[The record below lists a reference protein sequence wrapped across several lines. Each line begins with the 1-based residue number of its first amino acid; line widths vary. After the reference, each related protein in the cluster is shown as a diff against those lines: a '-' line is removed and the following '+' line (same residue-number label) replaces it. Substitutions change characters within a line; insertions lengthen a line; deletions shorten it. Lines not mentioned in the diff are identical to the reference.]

1 MNKQEWE
8 SLFERAQGE
17 RASKWQWWVA
27 ESHVETSEGPVGSN
41 ARIVP
46 YVESARNISTLPIFL
61 TLHSCTNWINNY
73 SRECEFIMSQEFPRK
88 QYMCRNM
95 IKPQIINKIIKKLY
109 YIKNV
114 CYWKK
119 FNNLHV
125 PQTEKLFLWVY
136 FDWNGKFKKWKEL
149 KIKNI
154 FSFVD
159 WVSNFVK

>member
-46 YVESARNISTLPIFL
+46 YVESARTFPPSLFFL
-61 TLHSCTNWINNY
+61 HFTAVNWINNY

-88 QYMCRNM
+88 QYMCVNM
-95 IKPQIINKIIKKLY
+95 IKPQIIKKIIKKLLHKKCVIEKNSIIFFTFPRLKSY
-109 YIKNV
+109 FYEYISIEMASLK
-114 CYWKK
+114 
-119 FNNLHV
+119 
-125 PQTEKLFLWVY
+125 
-136 FDWNGKFKKWKEL
+136 DGK
-149 KIKNI
+149 
-154 FSFVD
+154 D
-159 WVSNFVK
+159 